1 MPDQA
6 GPPLTALQEA
16 WLEPPIRWWSKRCFW
31 FGQTVC
37 SFLMK
42 ANLQVFL
49 PYLIKHDRH
58 LDNTPPP
65 PPTTWDSINFH
76 HMSHRCWHF
85 IYSTLLGFTS
95 NQLMT
100 SGDMVN
106 LPNRHVRKVDV
117 ASSWGKFTVKTMQSG
132 FMEMRPRRRQEA
144 EFSKWNRKLC
154 IWLPSHELGDEECFR
169 FCAFFYL
176 VEPTALEIDHCSIC
190 CGCLNHHPSK
200 VLIR

>member
-1 MPDQA
+1 MVDTTVTSWWDLIPDQA

-16 WLEPPIRWWSKRCFW
+16 WLEPPVRWWSKRCFW

-58 LDNTPPP
+58 RDNTPPP

-95 NQLMT
+95 NQLPA

-106 LPNRHVRKVDV
+106 LPNRHVRMLRPLEVNLQWKLCRVG
-117 ASSWGKFTVKTMQSG
+117 SWKWDPEDG
-132 FMEMRPRRRQEA
+132 RRT

-169 FCAFFYL
+169 FCAFFL
-176 VEPTALEIDHCSIC
+176 SGWTHCSWNWS
-190 CGCLNHHPSK
+190 LLHLLWLS
-200 VLIR
+200 